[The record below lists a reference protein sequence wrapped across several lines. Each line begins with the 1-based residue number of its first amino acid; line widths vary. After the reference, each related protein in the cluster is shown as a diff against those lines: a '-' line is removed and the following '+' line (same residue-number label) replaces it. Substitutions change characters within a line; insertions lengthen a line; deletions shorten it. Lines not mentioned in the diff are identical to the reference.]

1 MKNINSFF
9 VVCLLMLST
18 INLLPQEMKPTHTT
32 PNKKCIQTLLMGL
45 NSEND
50 GVQAGCI
57 YMFGELCCDKAVIPL
72 LRILHN
78 DPREEIRILDALS
91 LYKIGDS
98 RGIFA
103 IKQAGRFDESDR
115 VKRLCKQFFRA
126 YLSDQ
131 KKTPVS
137 NVVLR

>member
-9 VVCLLMLST
+9 VVCLLMLSS

-78 DPREEIRILDALS
+78 DPREEIRILAALS

-103 IKQAGRFDESDR
+103 IKQAREFDESDR
-115 VKRLCKQFFRA
+115 VKRLCKLFFQA
-126 YLSDQ
+126 YLYDH
-131 KKTPVS
+131 KKTPAN